1 MMLQLSKSTEEKK
14 DKCVVLLSMKIRI
27 SQALKLST
35 EKVTMLMESLLE
47 QELKMIEFPLLEF
60 SQMVA
65 HLIIQP
71 PKSVKPSLNI

>member
-1 MMLQLSKSTEEKK
+1 
-14 DKCVVLLSMKIRI
+14 
-27 SQALKLST
+27 
-35 EKVTMLMESLLE
+35 MLMESLLE

-71 PKSVKPSLNI
+71 PKSVKPSLYL